1 MKISPELEEF
11 ERLSEEADVVLVRAE
26 FTADAETPLSAYAK
40 LSTRKPAFLLE
51 SVVGG
56 EQVSRYS
63 FVGCNPRKV
72 IACHEDETVV
82 TERNGERNV
91 FPTPADPLDIVEQ
104 EMAGIRY
111 AAIDDLPRFAGGAVG
126 YVGYEYASRIEPTVP
141 LAEKDELGL
150 PTLYFLIAD
159 LVLIF
164 DHARQ
169 TLSICANAYV
179 GDNPAADHAEAAERI
194 ADTVKQL
201 SVSSPLLPAEL
212 DSVEAPDPPEGNFS
226 KEEFEAL
233 VDQTKEYIRS
243 GDAIQ
248 VVLSQRFAIPF
259 AHSAID
265 LYRAIRAIN
274 PSPYMFLLESEDFSV
289 VGASPEVH
297 VRLTDDEVLIRPIA
311 GTRPRGANEEED
323 QALEKE
329 LLADEKERAE
339 HLMLVDLA
347 RNDIGR
353 VCRHGTVQAAE
364 YMIIERYSHVM
375 HIVSQVLGKLDPG
388 KNAFDLMRATFPAG
402 TVSGA
407 PKVRAMQIISESENL
422 RRHVYAGA
430 LGHFG
435 YDGNHDS
442 CIAIRTAMLVDGM
455 LQLQAGAG
463 IVADSIPEM
472 EYQETINKAKGMLKA
487 IALAE
492 CQAGE

>member
-1 MKISPELEEF
+1 M
-11 ERLSEEADVVLVRAE
+11 
-26 FTADAETPLSAYAK
+26 
-40 LSTRKPAFLLE
+40 RKPRSPRTQNFRFASLHFLLE

-82 TERNGERNV
+82 TERNGERHS

-179 GDNPAADHAEAAERI
+179 GDNPAADHAEAAARI

-201 SVSSPLLPAEL
+201 SVPSPLLPAEL

-233 VDQTKEYIRS
+233 VDTDQGIHSIGRRHSGCSFPKVCDPIRPFGNRFVS
-243 GDAIQ
+243 GD
-248 VVLSQRFAIPF
+248 SSHKSFAI
-259 AHSAID
+259 HVSS
-265 LYRAIRAIN
+265 RKRR
-274 PSPYMFLLESEDFSV
+274 FLCRGSL
-289 VGASPEVH
+289 A
-297 VRLTDDEVLIRPIA
+297 
-311 GTRPRGANEEED
+311 RGAR
-323 QALEKE
+323 QA
-329 LLADEKERAE
+329 
-339 HLMLVDLA
+339 
-347 RNDIGR
+347 N
-353 VCRHGTVQAAE
+353 
-364 YMIIERYSHVM
+364 
-375 HIVSQVLGKLDPG
+375 
-388 KNAFDLMRATFPAG
+388 
-402 TVSGA
+402 
-407 PKVRAMQIISESENL
+407 
-422 RRHVYAGA
+422 RR
-430 LGHFG
+430 
-435 YDGNHDS
+435 
-442 CIAIRTAMLVDGM
+442 
-455 LQLQAGAG
+455 
-463 IVADSIPEM
+463 
-472 EYQETINKAKGMLKA
+472 
-487 IALAE
+487 
-492 CQAGE
+492 